1 MWQREVAASPEVHSP
16 SDSEILAAWSLFPL
30 SGGCVSRLA
39 LPDVTLACVDT
50 RAPQTALA
58 AIEQCIARIEFARV
72 VLFTDAAA
80 QDTLPAHI
88 DGVPISIGSVDEYSA
103 FMLRGLATHIT
114 TPFVLV
120 VQWDGYVLDAS
131 AWDPAFLEYDYI
143 GAPFRSGPQGW
154 LVGNGGFSLRSA
166 KLLAAMQ
173 NPAITISNPEDT
185 CICHENRDR
194 LERDFGIRFA
204 PSDVASR
211 FSYERVAPTGPTFG
225 FHGLFNFHHIMTSDQ
240 LRDCLHALPDEL
252 VCGVD
257 GRDLCRILIA
267 DGQLDLA
274 ALIIAKRKRL
284 GLFHNRTLRLRF
296 ALQQARLQ
304 RRMTEPAATDVI
316 DAHRSRSTPT
326 D

>member
-1 MWQREVAASPEVHSP
+1 M
-16 SDSEILAAWSLFPL
+16 
-30 SGGCVSRLA
+30 SRLA

-58 AIEQCIARIEFARV
+58 AIERCVAQIEFARV

-80 QDTLPAHI
+80 QDTLPVHI

-103 FMLRGLATHIT
+103 FMLRGLTTHIS

-143 GAPFRSGPQGW
+143 GAPFRSGPHGW

-166 KLLAAMQ
+166 RLLAAMQ
-173 NPAITISNPEDT
+173 DPAMSISNPEDT
-185 CICHENRDR
+185 CICHDNRER

-204 PSDVASR
+204 PRDVASR

-240 LRDCLHALPDEL
+240 LHDCLHALPDEL

-257 GRDLCRILIA
+257 GRDLCRFLIA

-284 GLFHNRTLRLRF
+284 GPFHNRTLRLRA
-296 ALQQARLQ
+296 ALHKAQLQ
-304 RRMTEPAATDVI
+304 RRVNRLAPARVTEPLSAPT
-316 DAHRSRSTPT
+316 TPT